1 MNEGRNND
9 TCGCRCW
16 SRPPVQSMAAPC
28 MKRRRAGAMWRK
40 GEIRNE
46 VDSDYRCHK
55 MDCCVRCNLH
65 FCLCDKGWKIPLV
78 SSHPCI
84 PDLSGGDGNMR
95 DCSICKARAYCW
107 EAVEPGSIMC
117 GINLMQ
123 HGGTK
128 SEPETPR
135 SISVKLSP
143 TFCAYC
149 GKPLKIIGTERFCN
163 NVQCFNR
170 FQNV

>member
-1 MNEGRNND
+1 
-9 TCGCRCW
+9 
-16 SRPPVQSMAAPC
+16 
-28 MKRRRAGAMWRK
+28 
-40 GEIRNE
+40 
-46 VDSDYRCHK
+46 
-55 MDCCVRCNLH
+55 
-65 FCLCDKGWKIPLV
+65 
-78 SSHPCI
+78 
-84 PDLSGGDGNMR
+84 MR
-95 DCSICKARAYCW
+95 DCSVCKARAYCW

>member
-1 MNEGRNND
+1 
-9 TCGCRCW
+9 
-16 SRPPVQSMAAPC
+16 
-28 MKRRRAGAMWRK
+28 
-40 GEIRNE
+40 
-46 VDSDYRCHK
+46 
-55 MDCCVRCNLH
+55 
-65 FCLCDKGWKIPLV
+65 
-78 SSHPCI
+78 
-84 PDLSGGDGNMR
+84 MR
-95 DCSICKARAYCW
+95 DCSVCKARAYCW

-135 SISVKLSP
+135 TISVKLSP

-170 FQNV
+170 FQFVQRKQTSRCRSREHCFHCIKDWLKEESVALRRADDDTE

>member
-1 MNEGRNND
+1 MQG
-9 TCGCRCW
+9 
-16 SRPPVQSMAAPC
+16 
-28 MKRRRAGAMWRK
+28 AGVLLGSSGTRL
-40 GEIRNE
+40 
-46 VDSDYRCHK
+46 HH
-55 MDCCVRCNLH
+55 VR
-65 FCLCDKGWKIPLV
+65 
-78 SSHPCI
+78 
-84 PDLSGGDGNMR
+84 
-95 DCSICKARAYCW
+95 
-107 EAVEPGSIMC
+107 
-117 GINLMQ
+117 INLMQ

-135 SISVKLSP
+135 TISVKLSP

>member
-1 MNEGRNND
+1 MKVVLISIKPKWCDLIRRGRKTVEVRK
-9 TCGCRCW
+9 TCPKLEVPFKVYIYETMDGGRGSGLVFGEFVCIGFDVF
-16 SRPPVQSMAAPC
+16 RPIG
-28 MKRRRAGAMWRK
+28 K
-40 GEIRNE
+40 
-46 VDSDYRCHK
+46 
-55 MDCCVRCNLH
+55 
-65 FCLCDKGWKIPLV
+65 
-78 SSHPCI
+78 
-84 PDLSGGDGNMR
+84 
-95 DCSICKARAYCW
+95 
-107 EAVEPGSIMC
+107 

-149 GKPLKIIGTERFCN
+149 GKPLKIVGTERFCN

>member
-1 MNEGRNND
+1 
-9 TCGCRCW
+9 
-16 SRPPVQSMAAPC
+16 
-28 MKRRRAGAMWRK
+28 
-40 GEIRNE
+40 
-46 VDSDYRCHK
+46 
-55 MDCCVRCNLH
+55 
-65 FCLCDKGWKIPLV
+65 
-78 SSHPCI
+78 
-84 PDLSGGDGNMR
+84 MR

-143 TFCAYC
+143 TFCAY
-149 GKPLKIIGTERFCN
+149 FCN

>member
-1 MNEGRNND
+1 
-9 TCGCRCW
+9 
-16 SRPPVQSMAAPC
+16 
-28 MKRRRAGAMWRK
+28 
-40 GEIRNE
+40 
-46 VDSDYRCHK
+46 
-55 MDCCVRCNLH
+55 
-65 FCLCDKGWKIPLV
+65 
-78 SSHPCI
+78 
-84 PDLSGGDGNMR
+84 MR

-143 TFCAYC
+143 TFCAY
-149 GKPLKIIGTERFCN
+149 
-163 NVQCFNR
+163 
-170 FQNV
+170 